1 MTDLRR
7 ANGEFAKFVKR
18 LKRYV
23 GFSPQYVAVPEFQKR
38 GAVHYHLLLNC
49 PYIPADELARLW
61 GKGFV
66 KVNAIDNVD
75 NLGAYVTKYMTKDNV
90 DERLAGQKSYF
101 MSRNLK
107 KPEETTDGALIDEV
121 LAAACVERVACSAEF
136 ESEYYGRVRFTQ
148 LVLAAPL
155 SLAEFRKPQQSKVF
169 PPLWGE
175 CVKLRPRV
183 RYSYAH

>member
-61 GKGFV
+61 GQGFV

-90 DERLAGQKSYF
+90 DERLAGQ
-101 MSRNLK
+101 
-107 KPEETTDGALIDEV
+107 
-121 LAAACVERVACSAEF
+121 RV
-136 ESEYYGRVRFTQ
+136 T
-148 LVLAAPL
+148 L
-155 SLAEFRKPQQSKVF
+155 
-169 PPLWGE
+169 
-175 CVKLRPRV
+175 
-183 RYSYAH
+183 